1 MSEIRNCRNFIQVH
15 ANIVIIAA
23 KSEASIVIT
32 MVGLF
37 PEVTEINAS
46 QESCRVSMNML
57 QDDGSHEVSIVP
69 SVTTTAETVTIR
81 DNTEVGL
88 DFIINTA
95 DRNDAY
101 SNRQVYNI
109 SETQKCRKIFKVRI
123 ITSKVAARSRAR
135 VKITVMG
142 LLPESSEVTGNK
154 ARVAEKGNSK
164 WLKNVC

>member
-1 MSEIRNCRNFIQVH
+1 MKDNTV
-15 ANIVIIAA
+15 IVAA
-23 KSEASIVIT
+23 KLEDSIVIT
-32 MVGLF
+32 MVELF
-37 PEVTEINAS
+37 PTFSEVTEIKAS
-46 QESCRVSMNML
+46 QESCKVSMNML

-95 DRNDAY
+95 HRNDAY

-123 ITSKVAARSRAR
+123 ITSMVAARSRAR

-164 WLKNVC
+164 WLKIVC